1 MAASTREAYAR
12 AMRRSPEPVLS
23 LAAVVLVWAGACS
36 GGDGGGA
43 ADAGAVDADANV
55 LRVAGEYATEVSL
68 EESSCSGIA
77 VESMPTTVS
86 HEPGA
91 TELTVE
97 HAGQTYTGSVE
108 RDGAFATEPHEVGD
122 AAELHTLT
130 IAGRFSTIGFEAS
143 VDAAVSRNGTP
154 DCDYVVSWVGTKSG
168 EPNTIP
174 E

>member
-1 MAASTREAYAR
+1 MWH
-12 AMRRSPEPVLS
+12 V
-23 LAAVVLVWAGACS
+23 AVVLLWAGACS
-36 GGDGGGA
+36 GGDPDAGGP
-43 ADAGAVDADANV
+43 ADAGAVDADPSV
-55 LRVAGEYATEVSL
+55 LAIAGQYATEVSL
-68 EESSCSGIA
+68 EESSCSGIM
-77 VESMPTTVS
+77 VQSMTTTVS

-91 TELTVE
+91 TELTLR
-97 HAGQTYTGSVE
+97 HAGQTYAGGVE
-108 RDGAFATEPHEVGD
+108 RDGAFATEPHDVGS

-130 IAGRFSTIGFEAS
+130 IAGQFSTTGFEAT